1 MKVCVI
7 GLGYIGFP
15 LAVVLARSGHRVR
28 GVDTDTK
35 RVEAIRSVNLEGI
48 EPSLEALGQEVVAS
62 GFLDPVETVSPAE
75 VFVVAVPTPL
85 DENRRADLSHVDRAI
100 DSIAPHLEAGNLVVI
115 ESTVPVGT
123 TERMACRLLE
133 KRPDLAREDGT
144 PSFFVAHC
152 PERVLPGRIFEELTG
167 VDRIVGGT
175 DPEST
180 SRAAGFYASFVQGT
194 IHSTDVRTAE
204 MCKLVENASRDVS
217 IAFANEVSMLC
228 NRMGVDSSTLIRL
241 ANRHPRVR
249 IMEPGPGVGGHCI
262 PVDPWFLVESAP
274 LETRLIQSARKV
286 NEAKTEWVLQRIEE
300 SVSLFENPVVA
311 CLGLAYKPNV
321 NDLRESPAV
330 FIVKALCAN
339 GNCTVRIVEP
349 HIRDLPLPL
358 AGFAR
363 CRLVGLEE
371 ALAEAR
377 VVVLLTRH
385 RAFDGIEERL
395 KEGTVFV
402 DPNGTVH
409 EGMKKSGTGER
420 P

>member
-7 GLGYIGFP
+7 GLGYIGLP
-15 LAVVLARSGHRVR
+15 LAAVLARSGHRVR

-35 RVEAIRSVNLEGI
+35 RVEAIRSGTLEGI
-48 EPSLEALGQEVVAS
+48 EPSLDALGREAVVS
-62 GFLDPVETVSPAE
+62 GFLDPAETVSPSE
-75 VFVVAVPTPL
+75 IFVVAVPTPL
-85 DENRRADLSHVDRAI
+85 DENRRADLSHVEKAV
-100 DSIAPHLEAGNLVVI
+100 DSIAPCLEPGNLVVI

-133 KRPDLAREDGT
+133 KRPDLASEKGT
-144 PSFFVAHC
+144 PSFLVAHC
-152 PERVLPGRIFEELTG
+152 PERVLPGSILEELLG
-167 VDRIVGGT
+167 VDRIVGGIN
-175 DPEST
+175 PEST
-180 SRAAGFYASFVQGT
+180 SSAAGFYSSFVQGT
-194 IHSTDVRTAE
+194 VHSTDVRTAE

-217 IAFANEVSMLC
+217 IAFANEVSMIC
-228 NRMGVDSSTLIRL
+228 SRMGVDSSALVRL

-274 LETRLIQSARKV
+274 LETLLIQSARKV
-286 NEAKTEWVLQRIEE
+286 NEAKTEWVLRRIEE
-300 SVSLFENPVVA
+300 SVSRFETPAVA
-311 CLGLAYKPNV
+311 CLGLAYKPDV

-330 FIVKALCAN
+330 FIAKALCEN
-339 GNCTVRIVEP
+339 GNGTVRIVEP
-349 HIRDLPLPL
+349 HIRALPHSL
-358 AGFAR
+358 AGLAR

-385 RAFDGIEERL
+385 RAFDGIEGRL
-395 KEGTVFV
+395 PEGTVFV

-409 EGMKKSGTGER
+409 QGAKKSGTGER